1 MYIRK
6 GRDMYP
12 SRPSRLIVKAIPSL
26 CNKPRN
32 VSQRAGPLVSSFK
45 FHVPTRPL
53 ELARLIL
60 QELFNPI
67 SPPGEGLGVGSYC
80 TMPAAFALSVVM
92 SAVSTAI
99 TMSMMR
105 FSVLFVLS
113 VISSSFL
120 LVVSFEFVNRQ
131 LLIVNR

>member
-6 GRDMYP
+6 GRDIYP

-45 FHVPTRPL
+45 LQVSTRPL
-53 ELARLIL
+53 ELARLIH

-67 SPPGEGLGVGSYC
+67 SPPRGGLGSYC
-80 TMPAAFALSVVM
+80 TIPAAFALSVVM